1 MTTKQR
7 PQRRGERARQEL
19 QTGATGGIGFG
30 ARIGQIIR
38 GALGRGAGGQFVR
51 AADRETLRERDAR
64 LRAILAA
71 VRAFMRTPTATERAA
86 TGGGKAGARTRQKRA
101 SAAERRA
108 KNRRDTVERIV
119 SRGWIELGQAN
130 AFLAFIE
137 DGASDEQLVIL
148 ETMGLIDAD
157 GNLTRAGRLLKTAYD
172 REKLDIAKRALDMLE
187 GMEEKAL
194 KQGGA
199 EGSLRREL
207 RSAVRGLWLGV
218 IDEFD
223 FFEGF
228 SNSITKRLTQ
238 AWNEGA
244 AQCGIRP
251 DELTREELNARR
263 RLIEGQIRFVDGYAD
278 GIIQGSKAN
287 GGLLRDVMGRVDMW
301 VSQYNVART
310 TGNGMACADQK
321 GMWVLDPEKENCG
334 SCIRLNG
341 KVKRNSFWIESGIL
355 PQVNGASYLECRGF
369 KCGCVI
375 RPTKEPV
382 SRGPLPSLP

>member
-30 ARIGQIIR
+30 ARTGQIIR

-51 AADRETLRERDAR
+51 AADRETLRERNAR

-119 SRGWIELGQAN
+119 SRGWIELIQAN

-137 DGASDEQLVIL
+137 DGATDEQLVIL
-148 ETMGLIDAD
+148 ETMDLIDAD

-187 GMEEKAL
+187 EKAL

-199 EGSLRREL
+199 EGSFRREL

-218 IDEFD
+218 LDEFD
-223 FFEGF
+223 FA
-228 SNSITKRLTQ
+228 NSFNISIRNRLRQ

-244 AQCGIRP
+244 KACGVLP
-251 DELTREELNARR
+251 DELTPEELAAMRK
-263 RLIEGQIRFVDGYAD
+263 LINSQLEFVDSYAD
-278 GIIQGSKAN
+278 AILEGSKAN

-301 VSQYNVART
+301 ANRFPQAVQEGKA
-310 TGNGMACADQK
+310 MACKDRKLKWILGEAEHCK
-321 GMWVLDPEKENCG
+321 
-334 SCIRLNG
+334 SCLRLNG
-341 KVKRNSFWIESGIL
+341 KIKRASFWASTGIL
-355 PQVNGASYLECRGF
+355 PRVPGADYLECRGF
-369 KCGCVI
+369 NCQCSLK
-375 RPTKEPV
+375 PTNEPAT
-382 SRGPLPSLP
+382 RGRFPSLP